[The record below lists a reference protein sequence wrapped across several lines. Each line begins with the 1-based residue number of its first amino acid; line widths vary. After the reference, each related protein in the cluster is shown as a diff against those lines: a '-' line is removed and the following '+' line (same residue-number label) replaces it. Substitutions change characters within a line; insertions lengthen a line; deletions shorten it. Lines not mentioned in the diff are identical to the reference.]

1 MIPLL
6 RDHLAFVVKVT
17 AVIAWGC
24 SKDFA
29 ATGVPAQAH
38 TGVGIQRLQP
48 ADLFDAWM
56 FAEADAT
63 LAVAGWRAA
72 PSDEKRDAY
81 AAFVAALD
89 RETQAARV
97 LALRLS
103 FA

>member
-1 MIPLL
+1 MTMAIRQNRAPTADRHADLA
-6 RDHLAFVVKVT
+6 RVDRRAIEHLE
-17 AVIAWGC
+17 
-24 SKDFA
+24 
-29 ATGVPAQAH
+29 
-38 TGVGIQRLQP
+38 P

-63 LAVAGWRAA
+63 LAIATWRSAPTEEKGDAHAA
-72 PSDEKRDAY
+72 Y
-81 AAFVAALD
+81 LAALD